1 MSIGNNYL
9 MQINDYFPSDK
20 PVSVAV
26 YYHTKGQRT
35 EPISKYKSK
44 EKYYRELIG
53 KQPNWIYSGLYLDEG
68 IKCRAQFNAMI
79 ADAKAGK
86 FDLIITKN
94 LSRFSRNIID
104 CIYLTRELLQLKRPV
119 GIYFENEA
127 FCTLCSQA
135 DAMINIISL
144 MAISESENKHKH
156 IGCVFPKRYPMDEE

>member
-1 MSIGNNYL
+1 MTSGDDYL

-26 YYHTKGQRT
+26 YYHTNEQRT

-68 IKCRAQFNAMI
+68 IKCRAQFNAII

-86 FDLIITKN
+86 LDLIITKN

-104 CIYLTRELLQLKRPV
+104 CIYITRELLQLKRPV
-119 GIYFENEA
+119 GIYFENEM
-127 FCTLCSQA
+127 FCTLRPQA
-135 DAMINIISL
+135 DTMLSIFSAI
-144 MAISESENKHKH
+144 AISESENKHKR
-156 IGCVFPKRYPMDEE
+156 IGCVFPIRYPTDEK